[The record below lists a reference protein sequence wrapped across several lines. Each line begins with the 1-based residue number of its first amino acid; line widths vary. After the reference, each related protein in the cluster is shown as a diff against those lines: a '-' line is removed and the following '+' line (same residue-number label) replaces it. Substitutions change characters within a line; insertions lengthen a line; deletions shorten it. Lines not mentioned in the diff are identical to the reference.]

1 MGTRTILALAV
12 VLGLAGCGGG
22 GGGGLSQDL
31 ASTRADYQIIDLESG
46 AVEAVTAIP
55 DLATA
60 ARFRD
65 RYLVVRRLPAR
76 SAALGQAASTYA
88 AQGDEAPASVALP
101 PCYLAVFE
109 LTRAQ
114 WRRIA
119 GDQPW
124 TTVQPAALAGSG
136 GDELPACGI
145 SHERAVAALAAFR
158 LGGLDLRL
166 PDDAVWESAARSGA
180 AVFPWGDAR
189 DGTAI
194 QAAAVVA
201 ESSSVPGPLAVGTRQ
216 AAPSGCYDLVGNVAE
231 WSAEGNLRGGSWSDP
246 LCLARPANVRDLP
259 TDIPLATAGVR
270 VVFRPASR

>member
-1 MGTRTILALAV
+1 MRVRTTGGLLFSIVA
-12 VLGLAGCGGG
+12 LAGCGS

-31 ASTRADYQIIDLESG
+31 ATTRADFQIIDLSTG
-46 AVEAVTAIP
+46 AVEAVAAIP
-55 DLATA
+55 DLASA
-60 ARFRD
+60 ARYRD

-76 SAALGQAASTYA
+76 GATVGQAPGTYA
-88 AQGDEAPASVALP
+88 VQTDEVPAQATLP

-114 WRRIA
+114 WQRIA

-124 TTVQPAALAGSG
+124 TTVQSSSLVGSG
-136 GDELPACGI
+136 ADLPACGI
-145 SHERAVAALAAFR
+145 SHDRAVAALAAYR
-158 LGGLDLRL
+158 LHGVDLRL
-166 PDDAVWESAARSGA
+166 PDDTTWESAARNGA

-189 DGTAI
+189 DGAAI
-194 QAAAVVA
+194 QASAVVA
-201 ESSSVPGPLAVGTRQ
+201 ETAIGLGPLAVGTRQ
-216 AAPSGCYDLVGNVAE
+216 PAPSGCYDLVGNVAE
-231 WSAEGNLRGGSWSDP
+231 WTAEGNLRGGSWSDP